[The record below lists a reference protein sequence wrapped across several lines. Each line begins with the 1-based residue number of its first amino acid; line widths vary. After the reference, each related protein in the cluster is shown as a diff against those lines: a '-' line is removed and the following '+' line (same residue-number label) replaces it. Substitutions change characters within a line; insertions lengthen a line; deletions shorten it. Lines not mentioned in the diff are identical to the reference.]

1 MSFTQIGRNYIQDAL
16 MMRFDYERK
25 AWYETRESHI
35 MSFVGKTITG
45 FFVYE
50 LTVREKSRMGKEYE
64 AVGLNPRTVL
74 VEVAPRQIFDVIDYP
89 QEWERNKF
97 QNKG

>member
-25 AWYETRESHI
+25 VWYQTRENHI
-35 MSFVGKTITG
+35 MSFVGQTIDHN
-45 FFVYE
+45 FVYE
-50 LTVREKSRMGKEYE
+50 LTVREKSRMGKEYD
-64 AVGLNPRTVL
+64 ASGLVPRVIL
-74 VEVAPRQIFDVIDYP
+74 AKVAPRQIFDVIDYP